1 MWKRRFGC
9 GGGVDFSAGGALVG
23 VSTEGEG
30 DVSLYEWEDFFDRG
44 VASKSLSLVLGS
56 DVGVPAADLA

>member
-1 MWKRRFGC
+1 
-9 GGGVDFSAGGALVG
+9 VDFSAGGALVG